1 MEVPEAFVDDMVT
14 WIART
19 VHNLMEEE
27 KKEWKSNE
35 KVKL

>member
-1 MEVPEAFVDDMVT
+1 MELPEAFVDDMVT

-27 KKEWKSNE
+27 KKE
-35 KVKL
+35 